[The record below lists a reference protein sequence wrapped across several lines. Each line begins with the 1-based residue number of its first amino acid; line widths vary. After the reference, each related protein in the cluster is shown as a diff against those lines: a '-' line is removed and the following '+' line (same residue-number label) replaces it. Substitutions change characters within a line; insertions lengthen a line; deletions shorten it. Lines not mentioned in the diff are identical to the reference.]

1 MAQNFSTLT
10 KMAFCSIRSQRRAP
24 VFAACAMFLML
35 PISPAQSL
43 EPKWPGG
50 PYRYLV
56 VDQDLRD
63 ILTEFGRNLNL
74 GVQISD
80 QVAGRR
86 IRGRLPI
93 TTAKEFLTRLCES
106 YGLVWYYDGAKL
118 HINAENE
125 LRAEMVSL
133 GQVNP
138 ATMKERLQELG
149 IADMRYA
156 ITSTGDNSRVLSVS
170 GPPRYLERIREAVA
184 AMQKP
189 VAPAPA
195 RNVQEVPN
203 GDYKNVRIFRGGQ
216 NGS

>member
-10 KMAFCSIRSQRRAP
+10 KMAFRSIRSQSRAP
-24 VFAACAMFLML
+24 LFAACAMLML
-35 PISPAQSL
+35 PVSPAQSL
-43 EPKWPGG
+43 EPKWPSG

-63 ILTEFGRNLNL
+63 ILAEFGRNLNM
-74 GVQISD
+74 GVEISN
-80 QVAGRR
+80 QVTGRR
-86 IRGRLPI
+86 IRGRMPI
-93 TTAKEFLTRLCES
+93 TTAKEFLTRLCAS

-125 LRAEMVSL
+125 VRSEMVSL

-138 ATMKERLQELG
+138 AVMKERLQELG
-149 IADMRYA
+149 IADARYE
-156 ITSTGDNSRVLSVS
+156 IRTPGDNSRVLAVS
-170 GPPRYLERIREAVA
+170 GPPRYLEHIREAVA

-189 VAPAPA
+189 VAPAK
-195 RNVQEVPN
+195 NVQEVPN

>member
-10 KMAFCSIRSQRRAP
+10 KMAFYSIRRHGRAP
-24 VFAACAMFLML
+24 LLAACAMFFML
-35 PISPAQSL
+35 PIGPAQSL
-43 EPKWPGG
+43 EPKWPSG

-63 ILTEFGRNLNL
+63 ILTEFGRNLNMA
-74 GVQISD
+74 VQISD

-93 TTAKEFLTRLCES
+93 TTAKEFLARLCES

-118 HINAENE
+118 HVSAENE
-125 LRAEMVSL
+125 VRAEMVSL

-138 ATMKERLQELG
+138 AVMKERLQELG
-149 IADMRYA
+149 IADPRFA
-156 ITSTGDNSRVLSVS
+156 IRSTGDNSRVLSVS
-170 GPPRYLERIREAVA
+170 GPPRYLEHIREAVA
-184 AMQKP
+184 AMQQTAVPPK
-189 VAPAPA
+189 VI
-195 RNVQEVPN
+195 REVP
-203 GDYKNVRIFRGGQ
+203 GEDYVKVKVYRP

>member
-1 MAQNFSTLT
+1 
-10 KMAFCSIRSQRRAP
+10 
-24 VFAACAMFLML
+24 MFLML
-35 PISPAQSL
+35 PSGPAQSL
-43 EPKWPGG
+43 EPKWPNG

-56 VDQDLRD
+56 VEQDLRD
-63 ILTEFGRNLNL
+63 ILAEFGRNLNI

-80 QVAGRR
+80 QVTGRK

-118 HINAENE
+118 HIYAENE
-125 LRAEMVSL
+125 VRAEMVSL

-138 ATMKERLQELG
+138 GVMKERLQQLG
-149 IADMRYA
+149 IADPRYS
-156 ITSTGDNSRVLSVS
+156 ILTPGDNSRVLSVS
-170 GPPRYLERIREAVA
+170 GPPRYLEHVREAVA

-189 VAPAPA
+189 VPPPPKSI
-195 RNVQEVPN
+195 REVP
-203 GDYKNVRIFRGGQ
+203 GADVKDVQVFRGTQ

>member
-1 MAQNFSTLT
+1 
-10 KMAFCSIRSQRRAP
+10 
-24 VFAACAMFLML
+24 ML
-35 PISPAQSL
+35 PVSPAQSL
-43 EPKWPGG
+43 EPKWPSG

-63 ILTEFGRNLNL
+63 ILSEFGRNLNI

-86 IRGRLPI
+86 IRGRVPI
-93 TTAKEFLTRLCES
+93 TTAKEFLTRICES

-125 LRAEMVSL
+125 VRAEMVSL

-149 IADMRYA
+149 IADARYA
-156 ITSTGDNSRVLSVS
+156 IRSTGGDSRVLSVS
-170 GPPRYLERIREAVA
+170 GPPRYLEHIREAVA

-189 VAPAPA
+189 AAPA

-216 NGS
+216 NGGS

>member
-1 MAQNFSTLT
+1 MAV
-10 KMAFCSIRSQRRAP
+10 A
-24 VFAACAMFLML
+24 VCATFLML
-35 PISPAQSL
+35 PMSPAQSL
-43 EPKWPGG
+43 EPKWPSG

-63 ILTEFGRNLNL
+63 ILTEFGRNLNMP
-74 GVQISD
+74 VQISD
-80 QVAGRR
+80 QVTARR
-86 IRGRLPI
+86 IRGRMPI
-93 TTAKEFLTRLCES
+93 TPAKEFLTRLCES

-125 LRAEMVSL
+125 VRAEMVSL

-149 IADMRYA
+149 IADARYA
-156 ITSTGDNSRVLSVS
+156 IRSTGDNSRVLSIS
-170 GPPRYLERIREAVA
+170 GPPRYLEHIREAVA

-189 VAPAPA
+189 AAPAK
-195 RNVQEVPN
+195 NVQEVPN